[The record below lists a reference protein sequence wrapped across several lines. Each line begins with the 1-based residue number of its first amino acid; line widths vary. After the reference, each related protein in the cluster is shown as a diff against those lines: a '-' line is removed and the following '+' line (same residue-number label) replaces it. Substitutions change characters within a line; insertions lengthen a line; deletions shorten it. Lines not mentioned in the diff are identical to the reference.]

1 MSLLAIQAAL
11 EKHLL
16 TLAPAIA
23 TAVENKTFTP
33 VTGQPY
39 QRLNHLLNTPRDITI
54 ERGLVQELGV
64 FQVSL
69 CYPLDAGRVPAM
81 QRAEAIKALFAAGLS
96 LYEGAVRVDI
106 ERTPSIAGGM
116 VDEDRWMLPVS
127 VYWQAFI
134 SN

>member
-1 MSLLAIQAAL
+1 MSILAIQTAL

-16 TLAPAIA
+16 TLTPAIA
-23 TAVENKTFTP
+23 TAVENKTFAP

-39 QRLNHLLNTPRDITI
+39 QRLNHLLNTPADMGMERTLRA
-54 ERGLVQELGV
+54 ERGI

-116 VDEDRWMLPVS
+116 VDEGRWMLPVS

-134 SN
+134 TI